1 MIQTTD
7 IDDDVKLEESNETQ
21 EWYKYPTEVGWVV
34 ESEPK
39 KVNLMVD
46 RWNGS
51 YNRNGLNRSDVEI

>member
-1 MIQTTD
+1 MTRDVLIQTTD

-21 EWYKYPTEVGWVV
+21 EWYKYPTEVEWVV

-46 RWNGS
+46 R
-51 YNRNGLNRSDVEI
+51 